1 MELFSQR
8 PFHFRRFSLFH
19 HRSTMKTGT
28 DAVLLGA
35 WLNTENT
42 HRILDA
48 GTGCGIIA
56 LMLAQ
61 RTQAIIDAIDID
73 KDSCEEASFN
83 FSRSHWNKRLFVSHI
98 DLKQYIQT
106 ANVSYDLIV
115 SNPPFFADS
124 VKTKHHRRNL
134 ARHNDSM
141 SYEMLI
147 EAAVTLLQN
156 NGRLGMVMPHKEGEL
171 FLKQAFVSGLR
182 LHRLLN
188 IIPVRG
194 RMPNRINFEIG
205 WQAPI
210 EEWSGEFVIRE
221 SNGSF
226 TTQYEELL
234 KDYYLGL

>member
-1 MELFSQR
+1 
-8 PFHFRRFSLFH
+8 
-19 HRSTMKTGT
+19 MKTGT

-35 WLNTENT
+35 WVNTENT

-73 KDSCEEASFN
+73 KDSCEEAAFN
-83 FSRSHWNKRLFVSHI
+83 FSRSQWNKRLHVSHT
-98 DLKQYIQT
+98 DLKEYIQT
-106 ANVSYDLIV
+106 TNVRYDLIV

-141 SYEMLI
+141 SSDMLL
-147 EAAVTLLQN
+147 EAAGTLLHN
-156 NGRLGMVMPHKEGEL
+156 NGRLGIVMPYKEGKL
-171 FLKQAFVSGLR
+171 FMNKALDSGLR

-194 RMPNRINFEIG
+194 RMPNRMNFEMG
-205 WQAPI
+205 RQAPF
-210 EEWSGEFVIRE
+210 EAWSGEFVIRE
-221 SNGSF
+221 SNGTF
-226 TTQYEELL
+226 TTEYNELL
-234 KDYYLGL
+234 KNYYLGL